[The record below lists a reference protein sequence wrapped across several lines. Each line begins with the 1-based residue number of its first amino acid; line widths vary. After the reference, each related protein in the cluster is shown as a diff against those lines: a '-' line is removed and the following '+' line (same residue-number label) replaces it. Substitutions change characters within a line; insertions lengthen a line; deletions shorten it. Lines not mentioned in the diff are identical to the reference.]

1 MTKCLKAVLSLL
13 SLAIP
18 LLQGPFLN
26 GQDPKTAVPAA
37 PIPAQISAAKRVFIA
52 NAGGDERF
60 YEEPLFK
67 GGPNRAYDQFYAA
80 MKSWGHFELLS
91 SPAEADLLLEIRF
104 RYLLAEQQVV
114 HGDTIGGIKYD
125 PQFQL
130 EIRDP
135 KTNALLWG
143 ITEHAQWAILQGNRE
158 RNFDQA
164 LAKLVA
170 DLERLVTPR

>member
-1 MTKCLKAVLSLL
+1 
-13 SLAIP
+13 
-18 LLQGPFLN
+18 
-26 GQDPKTAVPAA
+26 
-37 PIPAQISAAKRVFIA
+37 
-52 NAGGDERF
+52 
-60 YEEPLFK
+60 
-67 GGPNRAYDQFYAA
+67 

-104 RYLLAEQQVV
+104 HYPLAEQPVV
-114 HGDTIGGIKYD
+114 RGDSIGGIKYD
-125 PQFQL
+125 PQFRL

-164 LAKLVA
+164 LARLVA
-170 DLERLVTPR
+170 NLERLVTPR

>member
-1 MTKCLKAVLSLL
+1 MTKCLTAVLSLL
-13 SLAIP
+13 SLAIS
-18 LLQGPFLN
+18 LLQGPLLN
-26 GQDPKTAVPAA
+26 GQDPKTAVPVA

-67 GGPNRAYDQFYAA
+67 GGPNRAYDQFYTA

-91 SPAEADLLLEIRF
+91 SPAEADLLLEICF
-104 RYLLAEQQVV
+104 HYPLAEQQVV
-114 HGDTIGGIKYD
+114 RGDSIGGIKYD
-125 PQFQL
+125 PQFRL

-143 ITEHAQWAILQGNRE
+143 ITEHA
-158 RNFDQA
+158 
-164 LAKLVA
+164 
-170 DLERLVTPR
+170 